1 MQRLWSVDAQRASRC
16 PRTMPTRS
24 SPQRSSRSTLFS
36 GCLMRPTGA
45 RGERSVILGL
55 TRRKPRGRYL
65 EPQMSVREKQP
76 DVALE
81 PPEQFGEIAK
91 GVSPCRVVRKT
102 EGRPRR
108 ATRECAGLIMKR
120 AERIVPLKAAAL
132 LRCGAARAL
141 AHGHRS
147 ASPACSG
154 VRCRR
159 ASPERLRGCGPAW
172 SARRSRASG

>member
-120 AERIVPLKAAAL
+120 AERIVPLNAAAL
-132 LRCGAARAL
+132 LRFAAASQFL
-141 AHGHRS
+141 S
-147 ASPACSG
+147 TSPACRSCAAQPS
-154 VRCRR
+154 R
-159 ASPERLRGCGPAW
+159 SDGCGSAW
-172 SARRSRASG
+172 VLHAAALQPTRI